1 MDGPEFAILIF
12 SLMIV
17 AGLAILWMAMS
28 SRWRIREMQHRE
40 RLAMIERGL
49 LPSPERDP
57 GAFERRTG
65 LGTTPVSQAGAR
77 SRSAG
82 IIMIGFGLGLMMLI
96 AFAAGATD
104 MGIGVGGAF
113 ALLGVAFYVNGVL
126 SSRQDVYQMP
136 SSSLPSPPRGGLQDE
151 RPSSTS
157 NTVP

>member
-1 MDGPEFAILIF
+1 
-12 SLMIV
+12 MIV
-17 AGLAILWMAMS
+17 AGLAILWIAMS
-28 SRWRIREMQHRE
+28 SRWRLREMQHRE

-49 LPSPERDP
+49 LPSPEMDP

-65 LGTTPVSQAGAR
+65 LGTAPVSQTGAR

-82 IIMIGFGLGLMMLI
+82 VIMIGFGLGLMMLI
-96 AFAAGATD
+96 SFAGEAPD
-104 MGIGVGGAF
+104 IGIGVGGAF

-136 SSSLPSPPRGGLQDE
+136 SSSRGGSQDE
-151 RPSSTS
+151 RPGSTS